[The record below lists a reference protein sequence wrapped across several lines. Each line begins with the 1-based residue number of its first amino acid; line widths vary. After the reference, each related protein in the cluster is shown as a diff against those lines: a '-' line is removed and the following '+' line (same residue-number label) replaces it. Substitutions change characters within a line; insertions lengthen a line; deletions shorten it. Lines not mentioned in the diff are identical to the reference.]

1 MNEFENKNPE
11 EMDEEVPENYI
22 TLTDDEGNDISF
34 EIIGTVDYEGH
45 LYAVMIP
52 FDDEDDEV
60 VILEIIPTENP
71 DESEF
76 LSVDDDDLLGEIFVD
91 FKNTSQNVLHIHYR
105 MRGRTALHGNNHRYC
120 AQIRGTLRKK
130 RQGCEIYPFTRS

>member
-1 MNEFENKNPE
+1 
-11 EMDEEVPENYI
+11 MDEEVPENYI

-34 EIIGTVDYEGH
+34 EIISTVDYEGH

-76 LSVDDDDLLGEIFVD
+76 LSVDDDDLLGEIFEEFKKNYDGEYD
-91 FKNTSQNVLHIHYR
+91 FS
-105 MRGRTALHGNNHRYC
+105 
-120 AQIRGTLRKK
+120 
-130 RQGCEIYPFTRS
+130 